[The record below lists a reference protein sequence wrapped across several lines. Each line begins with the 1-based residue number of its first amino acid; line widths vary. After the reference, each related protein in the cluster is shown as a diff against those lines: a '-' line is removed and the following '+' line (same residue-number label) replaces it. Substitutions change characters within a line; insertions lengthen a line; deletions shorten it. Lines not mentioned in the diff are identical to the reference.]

1 MEITE
6 SVIANVLDK
15 SLDEIKALKET
26 NPQAYEIL
34 KFGVMCHQLSLSEE
48 DLKRLAKEIK
58 SMKETQN

>member
-6 SVIANVLDK
+6 SVIAKVLDK
-15 SLDEIKALKET
+15 SLDEIKALKKD

-48 DLKRLAKEIK
+48 DLKQLAKEIK
-58 SMKETQN
+58 SMKEAQN

>member
-6 SVIANVLDK
+6 SVIAKVLDK
-15 SLDEIKALKET
+15 NLDEIKALKIN

-48 DLKRLAKEIK
+48 DLKQLAKEIK
-58 SMKETQN
+58 SIKAIQN

>member
-6 SVIANVLDK
+6 SIIAKVLDK
-15 SLDEIKALKET
+15 SLNEIKALKIN